1 MFLPCTLVGK
11 TRDCSPIT
19 YRANVLELTDPI
31 KVSPLNVTPPI
42 QAVDQDRNIQP
53 PSDRPGILYTILIG
67 KPESY
72 AEYFSLNRTTAELL
86 LLKPIDRE
94 LYRRFDLV
102 IKAEQDN
109 GHPLPAFAN
118 LQIEVLD
125 ENNQAP
131 YFLET
136 GYHGY
141 VSEASPVGTTI
152 ATNAS
157 LSAPLAIIAL
167 DNDVEETKDPQLE
180 LSLDSY
186 THVFSVSTTGI
197 RRYVTLVQPL
207 DRETQ
212 DSYTFTLLAS
222 DGVQQSDPVTVTI
235 TVLDAN
241 DNTPDFCQCVLSCQ
255 PVH

>member
-1 MFLPCTLVGK
+1 MWSWPLAFEDQPPPHERPHSLHHLTVDVLMVMTWDPCFTVCTLVGN
-11 TRDCSPIT
+11 TRDCSPINEKPCT
-19 YRANVLELTDPI
+19 GADRAT
-31 KVSPLNVTPPI
+31 
-42 QAVDQDRNIQP
+42 
-53 PSDRPGILYTILIG
+53 PGILYSILIG

-102 IKAEQDN
+102 IKAEQNN

-136 GYHGY
+136 SYHGY

-157 LSAPLAIIAL
+157 LSAPLTIIAL
-167 DNDVEETKDPQLE
+167 DNDVEETRDPQLE
-180 LSLDSY
+180 FLLDSY
-186 THVFSVSTTGI
+186 SNVFSVSATGI
-197 RRYVTLVQPL
+197 RRYLNLLQPL

-222 DGVQQSDPVTVTI
+222 DRAQQSTRYRG
-235 TVLDAN
+235 
-241 DNTPDFCQCVLSCQ
+241 
-255 PVH
+255 